1 MPVAAVSGFP
11 APFSG
16 KLSRGGSRRELMSL
30 GERFASV
37 LGAARTGQRWA
48 WEAIYRELSPTVL
61 GYLRAQGASEP
72 GDLTGEVFLQVVRDL
87 PDFEGGESQFR
98 AWTFAIAH
106 NRLVDQRRS
115 LKRRP
120 VEELRPVEQIDHTQ
134 TGGSAEDEALSR
146 IEEQRV
152 RQTLARLTEDQRNV
166 ILLRVLGDLTVEQV
180 AAALGRTPGAVRA
193 LERRGLATLRR
204 QFSNL
209 VAAK

>member
-1 MPVAAVSGFP
+1 
-11 APFSG
+11 
-16 KLSRGGSRRELMSL
+16 MSL

-37 LGAARTGQRWA
+37 LGAAGTGERWA
-48 WEAIYRELSPTVL
+48 WEAIYRELSPIVL

-72 GDLTGEVFLQVVRDL
+72 GDLTGEVFLQIVRDL

-106 NRLVDQRRS
+106 NRLVDERRS

-120 VEELRPVEQIDHTQ
+120 VELLPVEQIDHTQ

-166 ILLRVLGDLTVEQV
+166 ILLRVLGDLTAEQV

-193 LERRGLATLRR
+193 LERRGLAMLRR

>member
-1 MPVAAVSGFP
+1 MPKPAVSGFP
-11 APFSG
+11 ALLSG

-98 AWTFAIAH
+98 AWAFAIAH

-120 VEELRPVEQIDHTQ
+120 VELLPVEQIDHPQ

-209 VAAK
+209 VTAK

>member
-115 LKRRP
+115 LKRRA
-120 VEELRPVEQIDHTQ
+120 VELLPVEQIDYTQ

-166 ILLRVLGDLTVEQV
+166 ILLRVLGDLTVEHV

-209 VAAK
+209 VPAK